1 MNGILDSEPRG
12 LFEQR
17 GAHVPPADDDEGRA
31 GIARRTTGIA
41 RRRVLNPL
49 PSHQP
54 SYSKQQGRGGSRV
67 ALEPLVIASSISST
81 NGMMRGPIIFHRQL
95 EWSEHLMIHPP
106 EYGLGT
112 PSLRGAV
119 SRSEIRLGCEGVRHG
134 PVGIQ
139 QRDAFEPS
147 VPGSADENRKIVRVA
162 PCRSL
167 PMTRNPIASHRG
179 SPSHDPCRLATT
191 GAMARRRAC
200 SRRLREINGR
210 CVWMTSTGS
219 SAWRCWRARRA
230 ARP

>member
-1 MNGILDSEPRG
+1 M
-12 LFEQR
+12 
-17 GAHVPPADDDEGRA
+17 PPADDDEGRA
-31 GIARRTTGIA
+31 WHRSKDHWHSSQEGPE
-41 RRRVLNPL
+41 PL

-54 SYSKQQGRGGSRV
+54 SYGKQQGRGGPRV
-67 ALEPLVIASSISST
+67 AFEPLVIASSISST

-112 PSLRGAV
+112 PSLRGAI
-119 SRSEIRLGCEGVRHG
+119 SRSEICLGCEGVRHG

-167 PMTRNPIASHRG
+167 PMTRSQSHPIAFTQ
-179 SPSHDPCRLATT
+179 P
-191 GAMARRRAC
+191 
-200 SRRLREINGR
+200 
-210 CVWMTSTGS
+210 
-219 SAWRCWRARRA
+219 
-230 ARP
+230 